1 MKIKLVHLYGY
12 ISCAGTQ
19 AQYWSHW
26 GCGYFNA
33 RGTVDWTSI
42 SVTTAGNSVLF
53 PPDDIKRGPFHWSLI
68 PGYTSRTPEL
78 VMSIY
83 DTPQE
88 IIAGQELR
96 VWYSEDL
103 FDHAEGNN
111 YGRVCADVYG
121 YFM

>member
-1 MKIKLVHLYGY
+1 MATYPVQILR
-12 ISCAGTQ
+12 

-33 RGTVDWTSI
+33 RRTVDWTSI
-42 SVTTAGNSVLF
+42 SVTTAGNFVLF
-53 PPDDIKRGPFHWSLI
+53 PPEDIKKGPYHWALI

-78 VMSIY
+78 VISIY
-83 DTPQE
+83 DAPQA
-88 IIAGQELR
+88 ITAGQELR

-103 FDHAEGNN
+103 FDDAEGNN
-111 YGRVCADVYG
+111 NGRVCADVYG